1 MKTPEKE
8 KADVD
13 WAMRS
18 RLHQPVV
25 RQAATVTLPQKGEEK
40 RVPQLSQ
47 RVNERKYIGDPRVW
61 GLFASRT
68 EPRYE
73 PINRAVYRVTNDEFK
88 IFQRALKENTKKEFS
103 IVTGHIITN
112 KFFLEIA
119 KKQEWVGTEHM
130 EVIMTMLWRRRGE
143 VLVKDRAVFV
153 ESAFTSLVASMYPV
167 FKICDDKSAFDWG
180 NNIRSF
186 VSDIPGSYVE
196 VLDPV
201 TWTQCAKHIHHA
213 YGWARTGGLYQN
225 TRAGDCGPCAAKF
238 LEMHAHRLHEEMSTV
253 TDQDVDRFRE
263 KYAMD
268 CTRSSWGKQT

>member
-1 MKTPEKE
+1 
-8 KADVD
+8 
-13 WAMRS
+13 MR
-18 RLHQPVV
+18 
-25 RQAATVTLPQKGEEK
+25 EE
-40 RVPQLSQ
+40 
-47 RVNERKYIGDPRVW
+47 YIGDPRVW

-73 PINRAVYRVTNDEFK
+73 PINRAVYRVTKDEFK

-103 IVTGHIITN
+103 IVTGHTVTN
-112 KFFLEIA
+112 KLFLEIA

-167 FKICDDKSAFDWG
+167 FKTCDDKSAFDWG
-180 NNIRSF
+180 NNVRSF
-186 VSDIPGSYVE
+186 VSGKSRRKKTEVRICDERGHVVRPDELGSCGRSVHGTGRS
-196 VLDPV
+196 VNALD
-201 TWTQCAKHIHHA
+201 TEALHGTQCAKNISTTA

-238 LEMHAHRLHEEMSTV
+238 LEMHAHGLHEEMSTV

-268 CTRSSWGKQT
+268 CYEEFVGKANVANK